1 MTTILYLSIAAMV
14 ACAAVLAW
22 ALCKQTK
29 DDDYDSWND
38 F

>member
-14 ACAAVLAW
+14 ASAAFLGW

-29 DDDYDSWND
+29 DDDYD
-38 F
+38 